1 MAFSAL
7 LRGSISSWPHR
18 SHRSLMSI
26 PTRSTVQT
34 LPPQGCCFFQL
45 NSLIQAQIHINLSPI
60 FQRSSTTAHT
70 LDYQKRIGRCIAMR
84 RTCYLPEG
92 VGPLFPDHQS
102 LAAIREAME
111 SQTVLEGMA
120 VRCDSRRDLH
130 IRFGGWEGVIP
141 RQEAAHPAISGAE
154 RDISVLSRVGKPTC
168 FTITDISVDGGGK
181 PRLLLSRRRAQE
193 QAMAWLLENAV
204 PGAVIPARVTHLAS
218 FGAFVDIGCGV
229 ISLIPLACLS
239 VSRVSHP
246 RDRLAP
252 DQDVLAVVTAVDRDR
267 RRFSLSQKELLGTWL
282 ENAADFAPGDTVP
295 GVVRSVQDY
304 GVFVELAPNLS
315 GLAEG
320 RTAVQPGEAV
330 AVYIKSIRPAGHKIK
345 LQIVQSLGPAPAPG
359 PLRYF
364 ITDGTVE
371 NWVY

>member
-1 MAFSAL
+1 
-7 LRGSISSWPHR
+7 
-18 SHRSLMSI
+18 
-26 PTRSTVQT
+26 
-34 LPPQGCCFFQL
+34 
-45 NSLIQAQIHINLSPI
+45 
-60 FQRSSTTAHT
+60 
-70 LDYQKRIGRCIAMR
+70 MR

-229 ISLIPLACLS
+229 ISLIPLAGLS

-252 DQDVLAVVTAVDRDR
+252 GQDVLAVVTAVDRDR

-345 LQIVQSLGPAPAPG
+345 LQIVQNLGPAPAPG

>member
-1 MAFSAL
+1 
-7 LRGSISSWPHR
+7 
-18 SHRSLMSI
+18 
-26 PTRSTVQT
+26 
-34 LPPQGCCFFQL
+34 
-45 NSLIQAQIHINLSPI
+45 
-60 FQRSSTTAHT
+60 
-70 LDYQKRIGRCIAMR
+70 MR

-246 RDRLAP
+246 RERLTP
-252 DQDVLAVVTAVDRDR
+252 GQDVLAVVTAVDRDR

>member
-1 MAFSAL
+1 
-7 LRGSISSWPHR
+7 
-18 SHRSLMSI
+18 
-26 PTRSTVQT
+26 
-34 LPPQGCCFFQL
+34 
-45 NSLIQAQIHINLSPI
+45 
-60 FQRSSTTAHT
+60 
-70 LDYQKRIGRCIAMR
+70 MR

-168 FTITDISVDGGGK
+168 FTITDISVDGRGK

-229 ISLIPLACLS
+229 ISLIPLAGLS

-252 DQDVLAVVTAVDRDR
+252 GQDVLAVVTAVDRDR

>member
-1 MAFSAL
+1 
-7 LRGSISSWPHR
+7 
-18 SHRSLMSI
+18 
-26 PTRSTVQT
+26 
-34 LPPQGCCFFQL
+34 
-45 NSLIQAQIHINLSPI
+45 
-60 FQRSSTTAHT
+60 
-70 LDYQKRIGRCIAMR
+70 MR

-193 QAMAWLLENAV
+193 QAMAWLLENAL

-252 DQDVLAVVTAVDRDR
+252 GQDVLAVVTAVDRDR

-320 RTAVQPGEAV
+320 RPAVQPGEAV
-330 AVYIKSIRPAGHKIK
+330 AVYIKSIRPGHKIK

>member
-1 MAFSAL
+1 
-7 LRGSISSWPHR
+7 
-18 SHRSLMSI
+18 
-26 PTRSTVQT
+26 
-34 LPPQGCCFFQL
+34 
-45 NSLIQAQIHINLSPI
+45 
-60 FQRSSTTAHT
+60 
-70 LDYQKRIGRCIAMR
+70 MR

-92 VGPLFPDHQS
+92 VAPLFPDHQS

-181 PRLLLSRRRAQE
+181 PYLLLSRRRAQE

-252 DQDVLAVVTAVDRDR
+252 GQDVLAVVTAVDRDR

-345 LQIVQSLGPAPAPG
+345 LQIVQNLGPAPAPG